1 MLLKQKRILV
11 MVFSLFFAE
20 LATADDVKENIQ
32 KNHNNVSQEYV
43 DLAPTFSPIKGD
55 TRTISQN
62 NYFTFIRQSILEQPE
77 YAYSISSL
85 TEKNMLLK
93 YERRTRYPDLSLRV
107 INDKVISRDVDD
119 FSSLRKRQDDSFDL
133 ALEISQPIYS
143 GGTINNR
150 IKAAR
155 IQYGISEISRDY
167 AFSELILDAN
177 KIYLTAIRSDFLYN
191 YSSKILSQLSP
202 YLEKVKDRVAIGIS
216 DPIELA
222 IFSIKFNTLSSKVQ
236 RLRTERDRDVGIF
249 EYFFKKKFINFNF
262 PEVFV
267 PIISMDQ
274 SESYDVKSARLQ
286 YKNSET
292 ETNLV
297 KSEFRPQ
304 FGFSARYTNY
314 DIDDEEKKDSDIRGG
329 LYFSMPIFT
338 FGRASAKISSA
349 KAKENATKMS
359 IGITKKEDETKE
371 NEIVNIIQSS
381 QNTRKVLTSSFEDTK
396 IQRKI
401 ISDRLDVISFATDSL
416 VNSYTE
422 ELSLLE
428 TILEAEISLLHGY
441 FMYLHQNRL
450 LLGHLGVNP

>member
-1 MLLKQKRILV
+1 
-11 MVFSLFFAE
+11 
-20 LATADDVKENIQ
+20 
-32 KNHNNVSQEYV
+32 
-43 DLAPTFSPIKGD
+43 
-55 TRTISQN
+55 
-62 NYFTFIRQSILEQPE
+62 
-77 YAYSISSL
+77 
-85 TEKNMLLK
+85 MLLK
-93 YERRTRYPDLSLRV
+93 YERRTRYPDLSVRI

-119 FSSLRKRQDDSFDL
+119 FNSLRKRQDDSFDL

-143 GGTINNR
+143 GGTISNR
-150 IKAAR
+150 IKSAR

-191 YSSKILSQLSP
+191 YSSKMLSELSP

-216 DPIELA
+216 DPVELA

-236 RLRTERDRDVGIF
+236 RLKTERDRDVGIF
-249 EYFFKKKFINFNF
+249 EYFFKMKFVNFNF

-274 SESYDVKSARLQ
+274 NESYEVKSARLQ
-286 YKNSET
+286 YQNSET

-297 KSEFRPQ
+297 KSEFRPK

-314 DIDDEEKKDSDIRGG
+314 DIDDNEKKDSDIRGG

-349 KAKENATKMS
+349 RAKENATKMS
-359 IGITKKEDETKE
+359 IGISKKEDEAKE
-371 NEIVNIIQSS
+371 NEVVNIIQSS
-381 QNTRKVLTSSFEDTK
+381 QNTRKVLALSFEDTK

-401 ISDRLDVISFATDSL
+401 VSDRLDVISFTADSL

-450 LLGHLGVNP
+450 LLGHLGVSP